1 MQKFDPQ
8 AAMSGAKVCTRDG
21 RYARILCFDL
31 RNPDYPI
38 AAAIVRDD
46 GVEYCGSYTIY
57 GSVNAHNIYDENPC
71 DLMMADDD
79 YLEKLERGGYG
90 TPTAADPWDEFRREA
105 ALEMLRQRGGF
116 CGDIASRII
125 EDVNRLTEGLIQ
137 GKNVNSMNS
146 DE

>member
-1 MQKFDPQ
+1 MKAIKELRDEVQIRMYGKTKP
-8 AAMSGAKVCTRDG
+8 TRPSESI
-21 RYARILCFDL
+21 ARISFRAGWD
-31 RNPDYPI
+31 
-38 AAAIVRDD
+38 AAAKEL
-46 GVEYCGSYTIY
+46 GC
-57 GSVNAHNIYDENPC
+57 
-71 DLMMADDD
+71 
-79 YLEKLERGGYG
+79 GGYG

-137 GKNVNSMNS
+137 GNNVNSMNS

>member
-1 MQKFDPQ
+1 MRSMKELRDE
-8 AAMSGAKVCTRDG
+8 AETRMFG
-21 RYARILCFDL
+21 KTMPEGSSESIARISFRAGWD
-31 RNPDYPI
+31 
-38 AAAIVRDD
+38 AAAKEL
-46 GVEYCGSYTIY
+46 GC
-57 GSVNAHNIYDENPC
+57 
-71 DLMMADDD
+71 
-79 YLEKLERGGYG
+79 GGYG

-137 GKNVNSMNS
+137 GNNVNSMNS

>member
-21 RYARILCFDL
+21 RPARILCFDL
-31 RNPDYPI
+31 KDRLNPVVV
-38 AAAIVRDD
+38 AVLRDD
-46 GVEYCGSYTIY
+46 LTEYILCYSIHGLLNRFDFGIESP
-57 GSVNAHNIYDENPC
+57 D

-79 YLEKLERGGYG
+79 YRDKLERGEYKH
-90 TPTAADPWDEFRREA
+90 PVAVDPWGDFKREA

-137 GKNVNSMNS
+137 GKTVNSMNS